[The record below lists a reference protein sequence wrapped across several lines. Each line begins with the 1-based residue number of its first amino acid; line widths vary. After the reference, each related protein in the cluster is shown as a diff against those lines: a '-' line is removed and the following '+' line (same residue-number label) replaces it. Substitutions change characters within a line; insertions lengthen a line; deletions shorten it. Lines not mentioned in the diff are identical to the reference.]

1 MRRRLVLA
9 TVAVVVAVLAVLVP
23 PVVILLN
30 RAATRELQ
38 VRLESQ
44 ASAISAAIADD
55 VIAGVRPAVDQIA
68 RMVPPGDHLVITD
81 SSGTVLREFGDA
93 PASSVTGTAP
103 GPEGTS
109 VELSSSDA
117 ALRRRVRGPLLALGA
132 FAVGSIG
139 LGALLAARIG
149 NRLTRPLRELAA
161 AADRLGAGDFS
172 APLPPPSGMA
182 EIDGIS
188 TALTS
193 SARRLDDLLSAER
206 SFTSDA
212 THQLRTGLA
221 GVSLQL
227 ELLADHADADVRR
240 DAGLAV
246 DQVDRLTGTLD
257 DLLVLVR
264 GGAGRQRAEIDLGEL
279 VGHHAHDWHARV
291 RHAGRTLV
299 VHQRPSTVRAT
310 PGFVGQIVDVL
321 LDNALRHGRGA
332 ITVEL
337 GERGVRVGDAGA
349 IAPDGAGAMFRDR
362 PEPSST
368 HGRGLAL
375 ARRLAEADG
384 GRLELRSSDP
394 VVMELT
400 YPEG

>member
-1 MRRRLVLA
+1 MRRRLALAIVGVVLIVLA
-9 TVAVVVAVLAVLVP
+9 ALVP
-23 PVVILLN
+23 PVVVLLN

-44 ASAISAAIADD
+44 ASAISAVIADD
-55 VIAGVRPAVDQIA
+55 VIAGVLPAVDQIA
-68 RMVPPGDHLVITD
+68 RMVPAGDHLVITD
-81 SSGTVLREFGDA
+81 SSGQVLREFGEPVD
-93 PASSVTGTAP
+93 SSITGSAP
-103 GPEGTS
+103 GPEGTE
-109 VELSSSDA
+109 VALSSSDD

-132 FAVGSIG
+132 FALASIG
-139 LGALLAARIG
+139 IGALLAWRLG
-149 NRLTRPLRELAA
+149 NRLTRPLRDLAT

-172 APLPPPSGMA
+172 APLPPSSGMA

-188 TALTS
+188 TALATS
-193 SARRLDDLLSAER
+193 ASRLDDLLSAER

-227 ELLADHADADVRR
+227 ELLADHADTTVQR
-240 DAGLAV
+240 DAELAI
-246 DQVDRLTGTLD
+246 DQIDRLTHTLD
-257 DLLVLVR
+257 DLLALVR
-264 GGAGRQRAEIDLGEL
+264 GGAGRQRGEVDLTEL
-279 VGHHAHDWHARV
+279 VGHHVHDWETRV
-291 RHAGRTLV
+291 RRADRALV
-299 VHQRPSTVRAT
+299 VRAQPVTVRAT

-321 LDNALRHGRGA
+321 LDNALSHGRGT

-337 GERGVRVGDAGA
+337 VTHGVRVGDAGA
-349 IAPDGAGAMFRDR
+349 IGPDDAGAMFRDR
-362 PEPSST
+362 PAPGSS

-384 GRLELRSSDP
+384 GRLDLRSDDP

-400 YPEG
+400 YPES